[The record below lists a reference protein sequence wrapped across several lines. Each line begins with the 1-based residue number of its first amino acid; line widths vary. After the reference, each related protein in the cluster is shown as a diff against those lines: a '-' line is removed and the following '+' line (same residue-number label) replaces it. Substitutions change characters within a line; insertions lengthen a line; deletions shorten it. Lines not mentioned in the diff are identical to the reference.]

1 MCAYEEC
8 WQITDVRFYYDINMT
23 LLLNHYV
30 MNINMINE
38 GSSKCDISLNQI
50 SRVGG
55 VEHFIMFCSLAFWF

>member
-50 SRVGG
+50 SRGG
-55 VEHFIMFCSLAFWF
+55 EWNISSCFVP